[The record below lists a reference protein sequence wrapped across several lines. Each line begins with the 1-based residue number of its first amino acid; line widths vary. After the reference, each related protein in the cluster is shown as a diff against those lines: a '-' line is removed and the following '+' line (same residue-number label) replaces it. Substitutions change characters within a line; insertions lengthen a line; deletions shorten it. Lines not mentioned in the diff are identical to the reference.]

1 LKKGLIRLFIAFLL
15 IAGVGNGFSFVTG
28 EMNVNAEEFSYNE
41 ISDILTE
48 EAINRE
54 IPPEVAKAVALNES
68 DWSQSAINKEP
79 DGRIGIGIMQVTVK
93 DDAEHQLEKE
103 RLQEDLRYNIQ
114 RGLDILIDK
123 FEGKA
128 GKLPTINDN
137 DRDVIE
143 SWYFAVLAYNGQ
155 KQVNSPIYKN
165 EDDEKL
171 GERNLEAYQ
180 EKVFKDIYSF
190 SLLVNEEKYEPIPFG
205 FEVSDFKYN
214 TEDPKDTNL
223 YFETTQYDLPEEA
236 LHHSTQTFEEGNI
249 VFTAEGANFRA
260 GPSTESKSLAKADGR
275 EVVTLQSGPLS
286 DKSNEYNTDE
296 KDNIS
301 EMPLQHLAWYE
312 VKLENGNEAYIASAD
327 LLPLIHRLSGSTR
340 YETSV
345 AISQEGWPNGAD
357 TVVLARGD
365 AFPDALAGTPLAY
378 QENAPLLLTKSEALE
393 VSTRE
398 ELKRLKANKV
408 IILGS
413 ENAISENVVKEIKA
427 INKNIT
433 IERLGGENRYDT
445 AAIISAKLSSDTAV
459 LAYGHD
465 FPDALSVAPFA
476 AKNGYPV
483 FLTGSKGE
491 LVKETKAKI
500 NSFEKVIVVGGS
512 DVVSNNAVKGLDYKR
527 YAGKD
532 RYKTNLDINN
542 NLKMGNETAYF
553 ATGADFPDA
562 LSGAVLAAKKNA
574 PLFLSPGK
582 DLKEETVSSL
592 KEQPFDQFGLFGGKD
607 VLDVE
612 DDLLD
617 VILRR

>member
-1 LKKGLIRLFIAFLL
+1 MKKGLIRLFIAFLL
-15 IAGVGNGFSFVTG
+15 IAGGGNGFSFVTG

-48 EAINRE
+48 EAIKRE
-54 IPPEVAKAVALNES
+54 VPPEVAKAVALMES
-68 DWSQSAINKEP
+68 GWDQSAMNE
-79 DGRIGIGIMQVTVK
+79 DGDGGIGIMQVTNAPQSEQ
-93 DDAEHQLEKE
+93 D
-103 RLQEDLRYNIQ
+103 RLKNDLRYNIQ
-114 RGLDILIDK
+114 RGLDILNDK

-128 GKLPTINDN
+128 GKLPTMNDN

-165 EDDEKL
+165 KDDEKF

-180 EKVFKDIYSF
+180 EKVFKDIYSY
-190 SLLVNEEKYEPIPFG
+190 SLLVHEKDYKPIPFG
-205 FEVSDFKYN
+205 FDVSDFKYS
-214 TEDPKDTNL
+214 TEDSKDTNL
-223 YFETTQYDLPEEA
+223 YFETTHYELPEEA
-236 LHHSTQTFEEGNI
+236 LHHSTQTFKEGNT
-249 VFTAEGANFRA
+249 VFTAEGAKFRE
-260 GPSTESKSLAKADGR
+260 GPSTESAIITKADGR
-275 EVVTLQSGPLS
+275 EVVTLQSQPLS

-296 KDNIS
+296 KMYLN
-301 EMPLQHLAWYE
+301 HLAWYE
-312 VKLENGNEAYIASAD
+312 VRLKDGRKAYIASAD

-378 QENAPLLLTKSEALE
+378 QEDGPLLLTKSSVLE
-393 VSTRE
+393 ESTKD
-398 ELKRLKANKV
+398 ELKRLNADKV

-413 ENAISENVVKEIKA
+413 ENAISENVVKEIKT

-465 FPDALSVAPFA
+465 FPDALSIAPYA

-483 FLTGSKGE
+483 FLIGKNGE
-491 LVKETKAKI
+491 LVKETEAKI
-500 NSFEKVIVVGGS
+500 SAYDKVIVVGGS

-527 YAGKD
+527 YSGDD
-532 RYKTNLDINN
+532 RYKTNIDINR
-542 NLKMGNETAYF
+542 NLKMGDEKAYF
-553 ATGADFPDA
+553 ATGYNFPDA
-562 LSGAVLAAKKNA
+562 LSGAVVAAKNDA
-574 PLFLSPGK
+574 PLFLAQKPGR
-582 DLKEETVSSL
+582 DLTDETITLL
-592 KEQPFDQFGLFGGKD
+592 KEQPFNQFGLFGGKD

-612 DDLLD
+612 DDLLE
-617 VILRR
+617 VILSR

>member
-1 LKKGLIRLFIAFLL
+1 MIIAFLL
-15 IAGVGNGFSFVTG
+15 ISGVGNGLSFVTG
-28 EMNVNAEEFSYNE
+28 EMNVKAEEFSYNE

-48 EAINRE
+48 EATKRE
-54 IPPEVAKAVALNES
+54 IPPEVAKAVALKES
-68 DWSQSAINKEP
+68 DWNQSAMNKETN
-79 DGRIGIGIMQVTVK
+79 GRIGIGIMQVTIK
-93 DDAEHQLEKE
+93 DDAENKSEKE

-114 RGLDILIDK
+114 RGLDILNDK
-123 FEGKA
+123 FEGKT

-165 EDDEKL
+165 EDDEKF

-180 EKVFKDIYSF
+180 EKVFKSIYLY
-190 SLLVNEEKYEPIPFG
+190 SLLEDDEPIPFE
-205 FEVSDFKYN
+205 FEASDFKYN

-223 YFETTQYDLPEEA
+223 YFETKQYELSEEA
-236 LHHSTQTFEEGNI
+236 LHHSTQTFKEGNT
-249 VFTAEGANFRA
+249 VYTAEGAKFRE
-260 GPSTESKSLAKADGR
+260 GPSTETKSLAKADGR

-286 DKSNEYNTDE
+286 DKSNKYNSDE
-296 KDNIS
+296 KMYFN
-301 EMPLQHLAWYE
+301 HLAWYE
-312 VKLENGNEAYIASAD
+312 VKLKDGTKAYIASAD
-327 LLPLIHRLSGSTR
+327 LIPLIHRLSGATR

-378 QENAPLLLTKSEALE
+378 QEDGPLLLTKSSELE
-393 VSTRE
+393 E
-398 ELKRLKANKV
+398 PIKDELKRLNVKKV

-413 ENAISENVVKEIKA
+413 ENAISEKVVTEIKT
-427 INKNIT
+427 INKNMT

-459 LAYGHD
+459 LAYGHK
-465 FPDALSVAPFA
+465 FPDALSIAPYA

-483 FLTGSKGE
+483 FLTDSHGE
-491 LVKETKAKI
+491 LDSDTKAKI
-500 NSFEKVIVVGGS
+500 SSFDKVIVVGGS

-527 YAGKD
+527 YAGED
-532 RYKTNLDINN
+532 RYKTNVAINR

-553 ATGADFPDA
+553 ATGYNFPDA
-562 LSGAVLAAKKNA
+562 LSGAVVAAKNDA
-574 PLFLSPGK
+574 PLFLAQKPGRNLT
-582 DLKEETVSSL
+582 DETIALL
-592 KEQPFDQFGLFGGKD
+592 KEQSFGEFGLFGGKD

-612 DDLLD
+612 EDLLD
-617 VILRR
+617 VIIK